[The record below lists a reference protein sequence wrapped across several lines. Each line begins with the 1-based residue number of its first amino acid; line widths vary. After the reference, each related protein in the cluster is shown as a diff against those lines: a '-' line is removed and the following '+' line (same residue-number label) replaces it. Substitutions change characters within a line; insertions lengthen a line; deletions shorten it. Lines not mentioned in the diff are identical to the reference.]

1 MPLTPFHFGPALFV
15 GLLLL
20 SYIDLPT
27 FLVANVIVDFEPIL
41 VVTLGLGYPLH
52 GFFHSFVGGTI
63 VAFAL
68 AIIMGRIRS
77 YFSPILSTFR
87 LEQKTSVKS
96 ILLASFFGVYFHIL
110 LDSNMHGDIQPFYP
124 LTVNPFLDRCTL
136 SGLWLHLFLFWSFVG
151 AVVVYALRLFFVW
164 RRQRH
169 VSLSVGQG

>member
-68 AIIMGRIRS
+68 AVTMGKVRRRS
-77 YFSPILSTFR
+77 MPILSIFR
-87 LEQKTSVKS
+87 REQKASVRS

-110 LDSNMHGDIQPFYP
+110 LDSNMHGDIRPFYP
-124 LTVNPFLDRCTL
+124 LTVNPFLDRSAL

-151 AVVVYALRLFFVW
+151 AVVVYALRLFLVW
-164 RRQRH
+164 RRQRQ
-169 VSLSVGQG
+169 VSLSVGQS